1 MPFESL
7 NEEKKMKKL
16 KIQIPGMLLLAL
28 LFIAVSSIMADE
40 EHHDEDCKMMQHNYH
55 ELEESIRALEEHGSI
70 PKEAKTDIKK
80 DLQETLKDLKI
91 EMQHIEDK
99 GERAMLKRA
108 IAATKG
114 ALQALK
120 KNNFNTFLANIKKI
134 HTLLAGVIKAE
145 GC

>member
-1 MPFESL
+1 
-7 NEEKKMKKL
+7 MKKL

-28 LFIAVSSIMADE
+28 LFITLFIAVPSIMADE
-40 EHHDEDCKMMQHNYH
+40 EHHDEDCKMMQHDYH
-55 ELEESIRALEEHGSI
+55 ELEEDIRALEEHGSI

-108 IAATKG
+108 MAATSG
-114 ALQALK
+114 ALQAVK
-120 KNNFNTFLANIKKI
+120 KNNFKAFLANIKEI
-134 HTLLAGVIKAE
+134 HTLLASVIKAE

>member
-1 MPFESL
+1 
-7 NEEKKMKKL
+7 MKKL
-16 KIQIPGMLLLAL
+16 KILIPGMLLLAL

-40 EHHDEDCKMMQHNYH
+40 EHHDEDCKMMQHDYH
-55 ELEESIRALEEHGSI
+55 ELEEDIRALEEHGSI
-70 PKEAKTDIKK
+70 SKEDQASIKK

-91 EMQHIEDK
+91 EMRHIEDK
-99 GERAMLKRA
+99 GERTMLKRA
-108 IAATKG
+108 MAATKG

-120 KNNFNTFLANIKKI
+120 KNNFKAFLANIKEI

>member
-1 MPFESL
+1 
-7 NEEKKMKKL
+7 
-16 KIQIPGMLLLAL
+16 
-28 LFIAVSSIMADE
+28 MADE
-40 EHHDEDCKMMQHNYH
+40 EHHDEDCKMMQHDYH
-55 ELEESIRALEEHGSI
+55 ELEESIKALEENGSI

-91 EMQHIEDK
+91 EMQHIENK

-108 IAATKG
+108 MAATSG